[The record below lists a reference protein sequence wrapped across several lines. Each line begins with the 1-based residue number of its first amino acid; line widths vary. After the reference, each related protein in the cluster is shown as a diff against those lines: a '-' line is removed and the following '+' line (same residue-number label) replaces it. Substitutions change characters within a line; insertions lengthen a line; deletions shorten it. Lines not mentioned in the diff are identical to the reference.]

1 MALKPGDG
9 VQIASRPVTS
19 DDEKNGLYFSYFGG
33 LTGAVDRSYDD
44 GSVCVD
50 IDLESLTDDM
60 RKRHSEMQET
70 ERKRWLE
77 GLSGEVR
84 NRLTPEQRQ
93 LTMAYKLLVHKKDL
107 EPTKGGKPKSA
118 APKGEEPESGSA
130 SARKGPARAPD
141 PEEPAQAAD
150 IEAPAPKPEEK
161 EPEPERLSEADLAAR
176 EEEYLKSLQKND

>member
-84 NRLTPEQRQ
+84 SRLTPEQRQ

-107 EPTKGGKPKSA
+107 EPIKGDKPKSA
-118 APKGEEPESGSA
+118 APKGQDSESDSA
-130 SARKGPARAPD
+130 SGKKGPARAPD
-141 PEEPAQAAD
+141 PEITAQATD
-150 IEAPAPKPEEK
+150 TEPTPPKPEKK
-161 EPEPERLSEADLAAR
+161 EPQPERLSAADLAAK
-176 EEEYLKSLQKND
+176 EEEYLKSLRKDG